1 MVREAWLG
9 GIQVAAARRRAG
21 DTGGFYFAALGG
33 HNAES
38 HNHNDVGN
46 FVVYLDGNPVLIDV
60 GVESYTAKTFSSR
73 RYEIWTMQSA
83 FHNLPT
89 INGVMQAAGRNY
101 EARDVSF
108 HADDAAGEFT
118 ADLAAAYPKEAAV
131 EKWRRSV
138 RLDRAAN
145 AILVTD
151 RFALR
156 GAAGKIEMNLMTPC
170 TVRPDGARAVI
181 LSGGML
187 GNANVRIA
195 VEAPATPDFRTEEI
209 VINDGRLR
217 GSWGN
222 RVSRMVVGWP
232 SLPSTGELKFE
243 ITSI

>member
-1 MVREAWLG
+1 M
-9 GIQVAAARRRAG
+9 
-21 DTGGFYFAALGG
+21 
-33 HNAES
+33 
-38 HNHNDVGN
+38 
-46 FVVYLDGNPVLIDV
+46 VYLDGNPVLIDV
-60 GVESYTAKTFSSR
+60 GVESYTAKTFSSK

-89 INGVMQAAGRNY
+89 VNGVMQSAGRQY

-108 HADDAAGEFT
+108 HADDAAAEFT
-118 ADLAAAYPKEAAV
+118 ADLAAAYPKDAAV

-138 RLDRAAN
+138 QLDRAAN

-156 GAAGKIEMNLMTPC
+156 GASGKIEMSLMTPC
-170 TVRPDGARAVI
+170 TVRPDGARAVV

-187 GNANVRIA
+187 GKASVR
-195 VEAPATPDFRTEEI
+195 VTVGAPATPEFRTEEI
-209 VINDGRLR
+209 VINDSRLR
-217 GSWGN
+217 ASWGN
-222 RVSRMVVGWP
+222 RLFRTVVSWP